1 MLAHPL
7 IGSGVFAL
15 FDGLGVAVNVGY
27 VAGQTGLVLA
37 GAGLGDNLRRFLR
50 AVALTDLA
58 VVQIVLIRIGS
69 VSGREVHAQ
78 PLCACRGDELAH
90 RLDNAGIK
98 TNTLNIIH
106 RRRIFADIVR
116 GICEQ
121 ELPARYIDVRQGILD
136 RLRRWFRR
144 LDRRFGD
151 FRRLLWLNRLRR
163 GHGRRGGGQLL
174 KLLAVSPCAAG
185 EVQIYTEQNQKNY
198 PKYYTNGFVSLHVS
212 LHTIYST
219 AACAVQNAV
228 RDKYTILRHDGQ
240 LKFVEVCRRFW
251 YNYPKGG

>member
-1 MLAHPL
+1 MRESKGCPL
-7 IGSGVFAL
+7 KVINGWSIIA
-15 FDGLGVAVNVGY
+15 D
-27 VAGQTGLVLA
+27 
-37 GAGLGDNLRRFLR
+37 
-50 AVALTDLA
+50 
-58 VVQIVLIRIGS
+58 VVCGIR
-69 VSGREVHAQ
+69 
-78 PLCACRGDELAH
+78 
-90 RLDNAGIK
+90 K
-98 TNTLNIIH
+98 Y
-106 RRRIFADIVR
+106 
-116 GICEQ
+116 

-144 LDRRFGD
+144 LHRRFGD
-151 FRRLLWLNRLRR
+151 FRRLHRLDCLRR
-163 GHGRRGGGQLL
+163 SHGRRGGGQLL

-212 LHTIYST
+212 LHTICST